1 MPTNTSPKRRLSKA
15 FTASIGSGVGNGVG
29 VFELLVRQQC
39 NNNTNN
45 SNGNNNT
52 KLLLEDLQ
60 ALHSFLAHRSK
71 RKCRTAGVGIGCKP
85 GAKRAGF
92 CPPSSTA
99 STFTADCD
107 EEKDE
112 DDQSIAVEQHRW
124 LGHLLGALE
133 RFRNGSHAQ
142 MSDDEEH
149 SCASKSRRASHN
161 QLVQNRK
168 TLPPRASPDRN
179 ELIWPWNSGVR
190 LQQQQQR
197 QPNGRPSCTLPVAT
211 VAVASSPSA
220 SASAS
225 QYHVLANG
233 HRAKSNGTKYFIC
246 MPLEWQILNGAF

>member
-133 RFRNGSHAQ
+133 RFACAATAAVATKLAKSGAINRLAQRLPEMKTKMEMEMETGTETERLRLISVNTVCACSSSSSGSQTGDQVAR
-142 MSDDEEH
+142 
-149 SCASKSRRASHN
+149 C
-161 QLVQNRK
+161 QLQ
-168 TLPPRASPDRN
+168 L
-179 ELIWPWNSGVR
+179 WPW
-190 LQQQQQR
+190 
-197 QPNGRPSCTLPVAT
+197 
-211 VAVASSPSA
+211 
-220 SASAS
+220 
-225 QYHVLANG
+225 H
-233 HRAKSNGTKYFIC
+233 HRHRH
-246 MPLEWQILNGAF
+246 QHRHLNIM